1 MGEEPLPEEVLRE
14 LRGYALLNA
23 VEHGGKAVPG
33 PVISKVLGRHP
44 ELRTRAKDVARAAAE
59 AVKEVNSIP
68 LEEQQRILEKEY
80 PELLQ
85 RKVVR
90 VLLGRKGLP
99 PLPNVDKWGR
109 VRTRFAPNPDFLI
122 HLGNARPA
130 ILSHEY
136 AKMYEG
142 VMILRFEDTDPKTK
156 PPMPEAYKLIKKDLR
171 WLGVE
176 WQEEYIQS
184 LRMGIYYDMAKELI
198 RRGGAYVDLCTQ
210 EEFRTYKLARKP
222 CPHRNQ
228 EIDRNL
234 ELFEKMIN
242 GHFGEG
248 EAVLRVKT
256 EITHKDP
263 SVIDWVAFRIIDTD
277 KNPHPIVGSRYAAW
291 PTYNFA
297 AGVDDHLLQV
307 THILRGKE
315 HSINTVKQSYLYA
328 HMGWEYPE
336 VINLGRLKLEGLI
349 LSKSQIKKIMSES
362 PGRFSGPDDIRFGT
376 IASLRNRG
384 IEAEAIRQIIMDVGA
399 KSTDAVVSWDN
410 IAAANRK
417 LIDPKT
423 KRLMAVT
430 KPVLL
435 RIKEYGGPA
444 EVTIP
449 NHPDNQ
455 ELGKRTIKLVP
466 TGGVLEVYVEAQDM
480 EKATRKGGMRLMEFC
495 NVRIEDVSGGVAEGV
510 YAGTS
515 LNDAREKGYSI
526 VQWVP
531 REGSIEAEI
540 VVPEELELRTIK
552 AVAEPEL
559 GMLEKGEKAQ
569 LVRFGFIKI
578 QEPGKPVK
586 AVFIHE

>member
-85 RKVVR
+85 RKEAKEE
-90 VLLGRKGLP
+90 RKGLP
-99 PLPNVDKWGR
+99 PLPNVDKWGK

-156 PPMPEAYKLIKKDLR
+156 PPMPEAYKLIKEDLR

-277 KNPHPIVGSRYAAW
+277 KNPHPVVGSRYAAW

-466 TGGVLEVYVEAQDM
+466 TGGVLEVYVEAQDL

-495 NVRIEDVSGGVAEGV
+495 NVRIEDVRGGVAEGV

-540 VVPEELELRTIK
+540 IVPKELELRTIK
-552 AVAEPEL
+552 AVAELEL

-569 LVRFGFIKI
+569 LVRFGFVKI

>member
-44 ELRTRAKDVARAAAE
+44 ELRPRAKDVARAAAE

-68 LEEQQRILEKEY
+68 PGEQQRILEKEY

-85 RKVVR
+85 RKEVR
-90 VLLGRKGLP
+90 EERKGLP
-99 PLPNVDKWGR
+99 PLPNVDRWGK

-156 PPMPEAYKLIKKDLR
+156 PPMPEAYKLIKEDLR

-277 KNPHPIVGSRYAAW
+277 KNPHPIVGSRYVAW

-349 LSKSQIKKIMSES
+349 LSKSQIKKIMSEN

-455 ELGKRTIKLVP
+455 ELGKRTIKLTP
-466 TGGVLEVYVEAQDM
+466 NNGVLEVYVEAQDL
-480 EKATRKGGMRLMEFC
+480 EKAVRKGGMRLMEFC

-515 LNDAREKGYSI
+515 LSDAREKGYSI

-531 REGSIEAEI
+531 REGGIEAEI
-540 VVPEELELRTIK
+540 IVPEELELRTIK

-569 LVRFGFIKI
+569 LVRFGFVKI

>member
-85 RKVVR
+85 RKEAKEE
-90 VLLGRKGLP
+90 RKGLP
-99 PLPNVDKWGR
+99 PLPNVDKWGK

-156 PPMPEAYKLIKKDLR
+156 PPMPEAYKLIKEDLR

-228 EIDRNL
+228 EIERNL

-349 LSKSQIKKIMSES
+349 LSKSQIKKIMSEN

-435 RIKEYGGPA
+435 RINEYGGPA

-455 ELGKRTIKLVP
+455 ELGKRTIKLTP
-466 TGGVLEVYVEAQDM
+466 NNGVLEVYVEAQDL

-495 NVRIEDVSGGVAEGV
+495 NVQIEDVSRDVAEGV

>member
-85 RKVVR
+85 RKEAKEE
-90 VLLGRKGLP
+90 RKGLP
-99 PLPNVDKWGR
+99 PLPNVDKWGK

-156 PPMPEAYKLIKKDLR
+156 PPMPEAYKLIKEDLR

-228 EIDRNL
+228 EIERNL

-349 LSKSQIKKIMSES
+349 LSKSQIKKIMSEN

-435 RIKEYGGPA
+435 RINEYGGPA

-455 ELGKRTIKLVP
+455 ELGKRTIKLTP
-466 TGGVLEVYVEAQDM
+466 NNGVLEVYVEAQDL

-495 NVRIEDVSGGVAEGV
+495 NVQIEDVSRDVAEGV

-540 VVPEELELRTIK
+540 VVPKELELRTIK

>member
-44 ELRTRAKDVARAAAE
+44 ELRPRAKDVARAAAE

-68 LEEQQRILEKEY
+68 PGEQQRILEEEY
-80 PELLQ
+80 PELLK
-85 RKVVR
+85 RKEVKEE
-90 VLLGRKGLP
+90 RKGLP
-99 PLPNVDKWGR
+99 PLPNVDRWGK

-156 PPMPEAYKLIKKDLR
+156 PPMPEAYKLIKEDLR

-277 KNPHPIVGSRYAAW
+277 KNPHPIVGSRYVAW

-349 LSKSQIKKIMSES
+349 LSKSQIKKIMSEN

-455 ELGKRTIKLVP
+455 ELGKRTIKLTP
-466 TGGVLEVYVEAQDM
+466 NNGVLEVYVEAQDL
-480 EKATRKGGMRLMEFC
+480 EKAVRKGGMRLMEFC

-515 LNDAREKGYSI
+515 LSDAREKGYSI

-531 REGSIEAEI
+531 REGGIEAEI
-540 VVPEELELRTIK
+540 IVPEELELRTIK

-569 LVRFGFIKI
+569 LVRFGFVKI